1 MDKLIWYDSD
11 GRINCRRGYEVA
23 LARLA
28 SYEATGMMPD
38 EIVKMGMAYED
49 SKRYSGR
56 LELKLMPYL
65 NIGLSPD
72 ELKALMLASA
82 GTHVAEIKAFDG
94 IAIDRLCDL
103 AEADRD
109 GRVVVLPCKVGDTV
123 YFALLGRIIEK
134 QVFSIVSFSNSTRIY
149 CDGTSEYFRPENIG
163 KTFFLTREEAE
174 AALEAMKDE

>member
-56 LELKLMPYL
+56 LELKLNAAAKRISRWIPVTEQL
-65 NIGLSPD
+65 PESNNQNDLVGN
-72 ELKALMLASA
+72 
-82 GTHVAEIKAFDG
+82 V
-94 IAIDRLCDL
+94 LCYIPP
-103 AEADRD
+103 RD
-109 GRVVVLPCKVGDTV
+109 GCRQSGLYLGKPKCVAAGDGSGNFWGRPTPASDWIVWGWCYFEKPVVTHWMPLPEPPKED
-123 YFALLGRIIEK
+123 
-134 QVFSIVSFSNSTRIY
+134 
-149 CDGTSEYFRPENIG
+149 
-163 KTFFLTREEAE
+163 
-174 AALEAMKDE
+174 